1 MSAVIRRFVALCVTA
16 VAVAIA
22 LVPAAHAKTA
32 ALVRAKLPNGLS
44 VIVQP
49 SPRLPVVSFRLV
61 SRAGSVYDP
70 AGKEGLARM
79 TAELLTQGAGART
92 AQQVAED
99 IEFVGGSL
107 EASSRAEQFTVSCDV
122 LKKDLSTG
130 LGLFHDV
137 VVKPAFAA
145 EEFARKQ
152 EEALGTI
159 ASNRGEPSVIAEQ
172 AFSAY
177 LWGDSPLAHPSI
189 GTEKSVNGLTRD
201 DVVSFHR
208 RFVAPDRAI
217 LVVAGDVDPAAILAQ
232 LRKAF
237 ADWKPSGEPMRDP
250 YGAPAPVA
258 ARGIRII
265 DKPEATQAQ
274 IRMGCI
280 AVPRSHPDYDAIQVA
295 NTILGDGFT
304 SRLVNAIR
312 VEKGL
317 TYSISSGF
325 TQHRGA
331 GAFRVNTFT
340 RNAKLRECVDAT
352 LAEIAKLASEGP
364 TQAELDK
371 ARNYLVGQYPL
382 ELQAASDLAGQIATV
397 EFYGLP
403 QDWIARYNDRV
414 RAVTMD
420 EVKRVLGTYF
430 CSDKLRIV
438 VVTQGDVAQKALDGL
453 GPLEV
458 RPID

>member
-1 MSAVIRRFVALCVTA
+1 MSAVIRRFAALCVAA
-16 VAVAIA
+16 VAVTIA
-22 LVPAAHAKTA
+22 FVPAAHAKTA
-32 ALVRAKLPNGLS
+32 AVVRAKLPNGLS

-79 TAELLTQGAGART
+79 TAELLTQGAGSRT

-172 AFSAY
+172 AS
-177 LWGDSPLAHPSI
+177 LWGESPLAHPSI
-189 GTEKSVNGLTRD
+189 GTEKSVKGLTRD

-208 RFVAPDRAI
+208 RFVAPDRTI

-352 LAEIAKLASEGP
+352 LAEIAKLANEGP

-382 ELQAASDLAGQIATV
+382 ELQAASDLTGQIATV

-403 QDWIARYNDRV
+403 QDWIAKYNDRV

-420 EVKRVLGTYF
+420 DVKRVLGTYF

-438 VVTQGDVAQKALDGL
+438 VVTQGDVAKKALDGL